1 MVFFFLSYFYGA
13 WERPMAGIQEKGEF
27 RDTLRDKNHLQLGKY
42 LVMLKLYN
50 ITWTHV
56 ALSPQT
62 V

>member
-1 MVFFFLSYFYGA
+1 
-13 WERPMAGIQEKGEF
+13 MAGIQEKGEF